1 MSVAVR
7 CATPGDEPDVI
18 QLWRSCNFVAPY
30 NDPSADFRFAM
41 SGPNS
46 SVLVAEVDDRI
57 CGSVMVGH
65 DGHRGWLYYVAS
77 APDQQRRGTGKML
90 VEAGER
96 WLRDRNVP
104 KVQLMIRETNA
115 TVMPFY
121 EHLGYEHTPRIV
133 MSRWLR
139 END

>member
-7 CATPGDEPDVI
+7 CATPEDEPDVI
-18 QLWRSCNFVAPY
+18 QLWRSCNLVAPY

-46 SVLVAEVDDRI
+46 TVLVAEVDDRI

-77 APDQQRRGTGKML
+77 AHDQQRRGTGKML
-90 VEAGER
+90 VEAGEL

-133 MSRWLR
+133 MSKWLR